1 MPAIALDYINIA
13 LQFLSGVN
21 VATFLGA
28 TNATWSGNSTITAVC
43 NAIMALAPVAGGSD
57 DLKLKVCE
65 SLKNGVS
72 AGIINETHGFAT
84 IAAAQQAITTLTNMP
99 EVPATYTG
107 NLAQ

>member
-1 MPAIALDYINIA
+1 MPAIAQDYINIA

-21 VATFLGA
+21 VATLLGA

-43 NAIMALAPVAGGSD
+43 NAIQALPNIAGGSD
-57 DLKLKVCE
+57 DIKLKVCE

-84 IAAAQQAITTLTNMP
+84 IAAAQAAITGLTGMP
-99 EVPATYTG
+99 EVAATYTG